1 MFLVAVPSPSY
12 LSRPTLLILPQPLT
26 VFSLSYCV
34 TLIRPLLQQ
43 ECLTTPTFLPFHLL
57 NLCQSLRNF
66 FISLLIILCFWI
78 CKTPAWHRI

>member
-43 ECLTTPTFLPFHLL
+43 KCLTTPHLSPIPPPKSVSIPQKFFYFSFNYFIFLDM
-57 NLCQSLRNF
+57 
-66 FISLLIILCFWI
+66 
-78 CKTPAWHRI
+78 